1 MKIDDEYRFRE
12 ERAEDLRQRD
22 CEREPRA
29 RSRSARRVLASRD
42 AFRIT
47 LAERGVAVQ
56 DGGAVVAAGRAPRAA
71 TRRSAARSAANR
83 PRGNPAAWVLAGGI
97 SRHGPG
103 CACQYCRA
111 LAAPVV
117 APPAQPASDDA
128 TEPSVREADGA
139 DGDGR

>member
-12 ERAEDLRQRD
+12 EQAEDLRQRD
-22 CEREPRA
+22 REREPRA
-29 RSRSARRVLASRD
+29 RSRSARLAGRD

-56 DGGAVVAAGRAPRAA
+56 DGGAVVAAGRATRAT
-71 TRRSAARSAANR
+71 TRRSDANR
-83 PRGNPAAWVLAGGI
+83 PRGNPAAWVLSGGI

-103 CACQYCRA
+103 CGCPHCRA
-111 LAAPVV
+111 PAGPVV

-128 TEPSVREADGA
+128 TEPSVRGADGA